1 MLNMYRYIPAC
12 LYANGDRAMNTV
24 TLETGSAPRAA
35 PKQLMGKMDR
45 AAKFW
50 DRVAE
55 RYAKR
60 PVADEAAYRKKLDV
74 TRGYL
79 RPDMDVLELGC
90 GTGSTAIVHAPHV
103 KHIRAV
109 DISSGMLAIANR
121 KAKAAHIDNIKFEQ
135 STIDDLDVADGSMD
149 AVLALSL
156 LHLLEDRDVA
166 ITRVHKMLKP
176 GGVFVTST
184 ACLGETMGWFRYVG
198 PVGKFLGLFPLVRI
212 FTPDDLE
219 QSFIRA
225 GFEIEYNWQPGKGKA
240 VFIIAKKNEVL
251 SG

>member
-1 MLNMYRYIPAC
+1 
-12 LYANGDRAMNTV
+12 MNTA
-24 TLETGSAPRAA
+24 TLENGSASGAA
-35 PKQLMGKMDR
+35 LTQPVEIMDGS
-45 AAKFW
+45 AKFW
-50 DRVAE
+50 DRIAE
-55 RYAKR
+55 RYAKS
-60 PVADEAAYRKKLDV
+60 PVADEAAYRKKLDI

-79 RPDMDVLELGC
+79 RPDMEVLELGC

-135 STIDDLDVADGSMD
+135 STIDDLDVADGSVD

-156 LHLLEDRDVA
+156 LHLLEDRDAA
-166 ITRVHKMLKP
+166 ITQVHKVLKP

-184 ACLGETMGWFRYVG
+184 ACLGDTMAWFRYVA
-198 PVGKFLGLFPLVRI
+198 PIGKLLGLIPLVRI
-212 FTPDDLE
+212 FTPDDLQ
-219 QSFIRA
+219 QSLTRA
-225 GFEIEYNWQPGKGKA
+225 GFVIEYDWQPGKGKA
-240 VFIIAKKNEVL
+240 IFIVAKKHEAL

>member
-1 MLNMYRYIPAC
+1 
-12 LYANGDRAMNTV
+12 MNTA
-24 TLETGSAPRAA
+24 TLETGSAPRA
-35 PKQLMGKMDR
+35 PKQPMGKMDR

-55 RYAKR
+55 RYAKS
-60 PVADEAAYRKKLDV
+60 PVADEAAYRKKLEV

-109 DISSGMLAIANR
+109 DISSGMLAIARR
-121 KAKAAHIDNIKFEQ
+121 KAEAAHIDNITFEQ
-135 STIDDLDVADGSMD
+135 STIDDLEVADGSVD
-149 AVLALSL
+149 VVLALSL

-166 ITRVHKMLKP
+166 ITRIHRMLKP

-198 PVGKFLGLFPLVRI
+198 PVGKFFRLIPLVRV
-212 FTPDDLE
+212 FSPDELE
-219 QSFIRA
+219 RSFVRA
-225 GFEIEYNWQPGKGKA
+225 GFAIDYNWQPGKGKA
-240 VFIIAKKNEVL
+240 VFIVAKKNETL